1 MDAASL
7 RDRMVTALVEDGVV
21 DDAAIEHAM
30 RDVPRHRFTPDVSLD
45 EAYADHAVVV
55 GRGRGGTPIST
66 ASQPRMVAIMLGQ
79 LEVAAGHRVLEIGTG
94 SGYNA
99 ALLSA
104 LVGLEGRVVSVE
116 LESALAERAAS
127 VLAEVGAGDVEVVTG
142 DGRLG
147 HPDGAPYDR
156 IMVTTG
162 AREVAPAWHDQLV
175 EGGRLVVPLVD
186 ETGRGWTITHQR
198 AGADLVVL
206 ARTPSAFLPIR
217 DEPGR

>member
-1 MDAASL
+1 MDAAGL
-7 RDRMVTALVEDGVV
+7 RDRMVTTLVEDGVV
-21 DDAAIEHAM
+21 DDAGVERAM
-30 RDVPRHRFTPDVSLD
+30 RQVPRHRFTPDASPD

-55 GRGRGGTPIST
+55 GRGRDGTPIST

-104 LVGLEGRVVSVE
+104 LAGPEGHVVSVE
-116 LESALAERAAS
+116 LEPALAERAAA

-147 HPDGAPYDR
+147 HGEGAPYDR

-162 AREVAPAWHDQLV
+162 AKEVAPAWRDQLV
-175 EGGRLVVPLVD
+175 DGGRIVVPVVD
-186 ETGRGWTITHQR
+186 DTGRGWTITHQR
-198 AGADLVVL
+198 AGDDLVVL

-217 DEPGR
+217 DRPDR